1 MTKKQTKKNLSSV
14 SSHYDVFYCSPDTVL
29 QNESATAACDRFRR
43 LLSDHGGSSGG
54 RQRSQLCPMRLGA
67 LRPSALVYLH
77 NDASMTDCWCSLN
90 RLGGDEPDAHLHS
103 AGIETWREKEW
114 KCFMHNV
121 PLKNYSWHYGIF
133 FFVRDT
139 SNLLN
144 PKRPVFKSVAC
155 FYDPKGNEKLF
166 KAYCFVPVLCVC
178 VPVMCVAE
186 RVLVESEQLPQLLQR
201 KMSLYVLLLIHHTA
215 AQSLLMSLPLQD
227 LLLNSSRLYTY
238 THGERATPRPT
249 DTDTDKCTNSSIN
262 NGKR

>member
-14 SSHYDVFYCSPDTVL
+14 SSHYDVFYCSSDTVL
-29 QNESATAACDRFRR
+29 QNESATTACDRFRR

-133 FFVRDT
+133 SFVRDT

-166 KAYCFVPVLCVC
+166 KAYCFVYVYLSCVSLSVSSLRVNSSLSSSREKCLSTSCSSSTTQLLRAFLWACLCRIFSSI
-178 VPVMCVAE
+178 VPV
-186 RVLVESEQLPQLLQR
+186 
-201 KMSLYVLLLIHHTA
+201 YTHTHTA
-215 AQSLLMSLPLQD
+215 KGPHQDRQTQIQTNAQTAQSIMVK
-227 LLLNSSRLYTY
+227 
-238 THGERATPRPT
+238 
-249 DTDTDKCTNSSIN
+249 DKQY
-262 NGKR
+262 